1 MSPNLTKAISVAATT
16 VGGAL
21 GVYFSNAIANGFPE
35 STEAWRTLLTGAA
48 LAALASL
55 IHLYQTPPASGAAS

>member
-1 MSPNLTKAISVAATT
+1 MSPNLKKALSVALTT

-21 GVYFSNAIANGFPE
+21 VVYFSNAMANGFPT
-35 STEAWRTLLTGAA
+35 SSEAWRTLLTGAA

-55 IHLYQTPPASGAAS
+55 IHLYQLPPASGGAS